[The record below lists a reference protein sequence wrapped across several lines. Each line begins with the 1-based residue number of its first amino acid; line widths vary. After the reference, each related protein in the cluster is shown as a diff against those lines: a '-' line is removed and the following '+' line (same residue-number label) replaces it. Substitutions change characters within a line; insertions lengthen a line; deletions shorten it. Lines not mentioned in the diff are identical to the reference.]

1 MVYLMDIL
9 KEFRGFQGNFFILME
24 RARAEED
31 FNALFGGC
39 PL

>member
-1 MVYLMDIL
+1 MDIL
-9 KEFRGFQGNFFILME
+9 MEFRGLQGILFILIE

-31 FNALFGGC
+31 FNALLGGC

>member
-9 KEFRGFQGNFFILME
+9 KEFREFQGNFFILME

-31 FNALFGGC
+31 VNALFGGC